1 MNNIP
6 EVAGVSAAVL
16 IYVFCAFFA
25 LIPLFVWMQLRQI
38 IKLLKKIE
46 DTNERIADNTRP
58 AGQRSGASS
67 IKYIS
72 GIND

>member
-6 EVAGVSAAVL
+6 EVAGVSVVFL
-16 IYVFCAFFA
+16 FYVFCAFFA

-46 DTNERIADNTRP
+46 DTNERIADNTRS
-58 AGQRSGASS
+58 AGQQSGSS
-67 IKYIS
+67 SVKYTIPWLK
-72 GIND
+72 